1 MIKVGLTGSIG
12 MGKSTVANMFKN
24 YGFPVFDADKVVH
37 DLYKKGGAAI
47 NTIKNFY
54 PEAVINNT
62 VNREILRSFIVENP
76 DKIGELE
83 SLIHPLVGAERD
95 GFLKTNKNKEI
106 LVFDVPLL
114 FETGL
119 NKIMDIVVVVSA
131 PYHIQYERVLSREGM
146 TEKIFKGLLSK
157 QLSDDAKKSKAD
169 IVIKTDDSLKTTNN
183 QVKEFI
189 SSLGIKVN

>member
-1 MIKVGLTGSIG
+1 M
-12 MGKSTVANMFKN
+12 
-24 YGFPVFDADKVVH
+24 
-37 DLYKKGGAAI
+37 
-47 NTIKNFY
+47 
-54 PEAVINNT
+54 
-62 VNREILRSFIVENP
+62 
-76 DKIGELE
+76 
-83 SLIHPLVGAERD
+83 
-95 GFLKTNKNKEI
+95 

-146 TEKIFKGLLSK
+146 TEKIFKGLLAK
-157 QLSDDAKKSKAD
+157 QLSDDAKKSMAD